1 MWGKKDKSQFF
12 SPKINIFLSI
22 TAFLGSYVIFCT
34 WLIAATNSTTYET
47 ETINY
52 REIMYSPTYVG
63 KERQISI
70 FFLNNWLTFSSPS
83 FLLPL
88 TRKLPFVRRPNSC
101 IAVWQQL
108 ICWLVLL
115 ASLSLL
121 TTYGMFLVCKQCG
134 LCRYARD
141 AVYVSS
147 FALYSVS
154 LLTLTAIMWTYFSLC

>member
-12 SPKINIFLSI
+12 FSKINIFLSI

-34 WLIAATNSTTYET
+34 WLIAATNSTTYEIV
-47 ETINY
+47 TINY
-52 REIMYSPTYVG
+52 QEIMYSPTYVG

-121 TTYGMFLVCKQCG
+121 LMACTWFANNVVFVDTQGTRFTYQALHYTQC
-134 LCRYARD
+134 LC
-141 AVYVSS
+141 
-147 FALYSVS
+147 
-154 LLTLTAIMWTYFSLC
+154 